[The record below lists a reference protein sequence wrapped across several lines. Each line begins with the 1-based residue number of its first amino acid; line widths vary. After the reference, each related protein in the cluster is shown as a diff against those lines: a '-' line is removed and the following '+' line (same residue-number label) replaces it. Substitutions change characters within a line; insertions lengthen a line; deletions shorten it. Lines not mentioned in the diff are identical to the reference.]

1 MGVIR
6 EIEESEYSDAMETVW
21 KIFLKYNAP
30 DYCREGI
37 DNFRKFLV
45 DETLYKLFLNKYY
58 RIFAFLEDDR
68 IEGVASVR
76 NENHISL
83 LFVNGDFQ
91 KRGVGTALLDYV
103 RLFCHEYEG
112 KDSMTVNAAPF
123 AVDFYRKYGFSDT
136 GGSQETDGI
145 IYTPMSISIG
155 G

>member
-21 KIFLKYNAP
+21 KIFLKFNAP
-30 DYCREGI
+30 DYSQEGI

-45 DETLYKLFLNKYY
+45 DETLYKLFLNKNY
-58 RIFAFLEDDR
+58 RIFAFLDNDR

-83 LFVNGDFQ
+83 LFVSDEYQ
-91 KRGVGTALLDYV
+91 KRGVGTALLNYV
-103 RLFCHEYEG
+103 RMFCQEYEG

-123 AVDFYRKYGFSDT
+123 AVDFYRKYGFTDT
-136 GGSQETDGI
+136 DEPRESDGI
-145 IYTPMSISIG
+145 IYTPMKVMIE
-155 G
+155 